1 MMNYLCLVGR
11 LVSNPTLKE
20 TETGQK
26 YSKITLAVPRSYK
39 NMEGIYET
47 DFIDIALYNNT
58 AERTVEYCQKGD
70 VIGIKGRLETNY
82 YENENGEKKKSM
94 IVIAEKVSFLS
105 AAHRNEEDEEDVI

>member
-1 MMNYLCLVGR
+1 MMNYICLVGR
-11 LVSNPTLKE
+11 LVANPTLEE
-20 TETGQK
+20 TETEQK
-26 YSKITLAVPRSYK
+26 YSKITIAVPRQYK

-70 VIGIKGRLETNY
+70 LVGIKGRLETNY

-94 IVIAEKVSFLS
+94 IVIADKLTFLS
-105 AAHRNEEDEEDVI
+105 SMKKESD